1 MKWICDRT
9 LRAEVGVNSPYVFA
23 TNCGKEYSLSAH
35 LLLIVLYFI
44 LNSDQNDTKREF
56 FLCLIKTILSPWRFF
71 FHFLKKIKMESFTY
85 RWLPLKNLS
94 HFHFILSVYIISS

>member
-56 FLCLIKTILSPWRFF
+56 F
-71 FHFLKKIKMESFTY
+71 Y
-85 RWLPLKNLS
+85 A
-94 HFHFILSVYIISS
+94 